1 MPNITNI
8 PSPRVE
14 FIDNRTGLVSRE
26 WYRFLLNLFQL
37 TGGGTNDL
45 SLVDQA
51 IAPVFQDPTGSVA
64 PLVDQLSLGRV
75 PYELVA
81 LPDDL
86 IPPRAETVVYD
97 DLSPSPELGTMAGQ
111 NAEKVAITGG
121 TVTLDGGATLIGT
134 KSALTNGAAAA
145 AGTLLNAPAAG
156 NPTKW
161 IAINDAGTTRYIP
174 AW

>member
-8 PSPRVE
+8 PSPRVP
-14 FIDNRTGLVSRE
+14 FIDQRTGEISRE

-37 TGGGTNDL
+37 TGGGTNDI

-51 IAPVFQDPTGSVA
+51 LAPNPQDPVA
-64 PLVDQLSLGRV
+64 TVATLVDQLTLGRV
-75 PYELVA
+75 PQELI

-86 IPPRAETVVYD
+86 TPPHAETVIYD

-121 TVTLDGGATLIGT
+121 TVIVDGGATLMGT
-134 KSALTNGAAAA
+134 KAALTNGAAAA

-161 IAINDAGTTRYIP
+161 VAINDAGTIRYIP

>member
-8 PSPRVE
+8 PPQRVP
-14 FIDNRTGLVSRE
+14 FIDERTGLISRE

-37 TGGGTNDL
+37 TGSGTSDTNTVDL
-45 SLVDQA
+45 Q
-51 IAPVFQDPTGSVA
+51 IAPIAGDQTDNIVA
-64 PLVDQLSLGRV
+64 LLSQLSV
-75 PYELVA
+75 TPSAAPTV
-81 LPDDL
+81 LPDDVS
-86 IPPRAETVVYD
+86 PPQVQIVQLD
-97 DLSPSPELGTMAGQ
+97 DLSPQPELGTMSAQ
-111 NAEKVAITGG
+111 NSDNVSITGG
-121 TVTLDGGATLIGT
+121 TAVLAGGATLIGT
-134 KSALTNGAAAA
+134 KTALTNGGAAA